1 MYYILQLLGDKMSSN
16 NANFPNILSNMS
28 SNARGNR
35 FTIISYI
42 AAIIL
47 ISYTGYDTVILR
59 TEIISEFAD
68 DKEWRITF
76 ETQNETMQAVETV
89 QDDETRNVLFDLSEI
104 NIPEG
109 FMIGYIDIIITS
121 EEESGISG
129 QCDSVAGDI
138 IENEL
143 TAQWNDPNNNLSGQ
157 DSSCLP
163 IELDLTIYPNYDGE
177 TLTIAAI
184 NEYQALQN
192 WTKLGW
198 GEGYLSIDLDLDV
211 NAPFGFDPA
220 NMDSDEEI
228 TIDVFI
234 VMFKA
239 NITQIE

>member
-1 MYYILQLLGDKMSSN
+1 MSSN

-104 NIPEG
+104 NIPDG

-192 WTKLGW
+192 WTKSGW
-198 GEGYLSIDLDLDV
+198 GEGDLSIDLDLDV

-234 VMFKA
+234 ILFKA
-239 NITQIE
+239 NITLIE